1 MTLYLRQGLV
11 LFMMQSLTIG
21 KVAQDTG
28 VSIRTIRFYESE
40 GVLPAP
46 SRTKSGYR
54 QYSTNDIRR
63 LRLIRNARVLGL
75 GLPEIRTLVA
85 QAFSSECNSFAPQ
98 LRELIQAKREDV
110 TQRIADLH
118 ELQRE
123 LDDLERH
130 VSHAQCA
137 TEPGQLVAECGFCPL
152 IDEEG
157 GACSEEAGCSGSD

>member
-1 MTLYLRQGLV
+1 
-11 LFMMQSLTIG
+11 MMQPLTIG
-21 KVAQDTG
+21 KVSECTG

-46 SRTKSGYR
+46 ARTKSGYR
-54 QYSTNDIRR
+54 LYSVNDVRR

-75 GLPEIRTLVA
+75 GLPEIRTLVD
-85 QAFSSECNSFAPQ
+85 QAFASECNSFAPQ
-98 LRELIQAKREDV
+98 LHDLIRAKREDV

-118 ELQRE
+118 ELQRQLDE
-123 LDDLERH
+123 LEQH

-137 TEPGQLVAECGFCPL
+137 TEPGQMVAECGFCPL

-157 GACSEEAGCSGSD
+157 GTCDETAGCGGSD